1 MKFSATV
8 SIIAAAGAYA
18 DLQVV
23 KTVLSD
29 VSSGIESLD
38 TAAKGFG
45 GDVGAVKS
53 KADSLIATL
62 KKGKS
67 TVDGSSDLT
76 LQDAIG
82 LSEPV
87 QGLTKKGQSLLDTF
101 KAKRSD
107 VEKAAAC
114 GTVRGELKDIN
125 DNSNALIKSVV
136 GKVPKDAQTIA
147 EGLAAGLTKVLAQ
160 AQDDFSEANCKD
172 SKGSSSTGEPSM
184 TASETDTETASETAS
199 ETDTETDTE
208 TASATAPGT
217 TMAPSM
223 TVAPTGATGGNKTAT
238 TALPTMT
245 AGASFMAPAGALVM
259 AVVAALL

>member
-1 MKFSATV
+1 MKFSAAVTV
-8 SIIAAAGAYA
+8 IAAAGAYA
-18 DLQVV
+18 DLQIV

-38 TAAKGFG
+38 TAAKGFS

-53 KADSLIATL
+53 KADSLIASL

-82 LSEPV
+82 LSDPV
-87 QGLTKKGQSLLDTF
+87 QGLTKKGQTLLDTF

-107 VEKAAAC
+107 VEKAGAC
-114 GTVRGELKDIN
+114 ETVRGELKDIN

-136 GKVPKDAQTIA
+136 AKVPKDAQTIA
-147 EGLAAGLTKVLAQ
+147 EGLAAGLTKVLSQ

-172 SKGSSSTGEPSM
+172 SGGATSTGEPSK
-184 TASETDTETASETAS
+184 TASETSSETASETSSETASETSSDTASETAS
-199 ETDTETDTE
+199 
-208 TASATAPGT
+208 GT
-217 TMAPSM
+217 TMTPSM
-223 TVAPTGATGGNKTAT
+223 TITPTHGGNKTAT

>member
-8 SIIAAAGAYA
+8 TIIAAAGAYA
-18 DLQVV
+18 DLQIV

-38 TAAKGFG
+38 TAAKGFS
-45 GDVGAVKS
+45 GDIGAVKS

-87 QGLTKKGQSLLDTF
+87 QSLSKKGQTLLDTF
-101 KAKRSD
+101 KSKRSNF
-107 VEKAAAC
+107 EKAGAC
-114 GTVRGELKDIN
+114 ETVRGELKDIN
-125 DNSNALIKSVV
+125 DNSKALIKSVV
-136 GKVPKDAQTIA
+136 DKVPKDAQTIA

-172 SKGSSSTGEPSM
+172 SEGATSTGEPSK
-184 TASETDTETASETAS
+184 TASETSSKTATATASETA
-199 ETDTETDTE
+199 TK
-208 TASATAPGT
+208 TAPGT
-217 TMAPSM
+217 TMTPSV
-223 TVAPTGATGGNKTAT
+223 TIAPTHGGNKTAT
-238 TALPTMT
+238 IALPTMT

-259 AVVAALL
+259 ALVAVLL

>member
-1 MKFSATV
+1 MKFSAAVTV
-8 SIIAAAGAYA
+8 IAAAGAYA
-18 DLQVV
+18 DLQIV

-38 TAAKGFG
+38 TAAKGFS

-53 KADSLIATL
+53 KADSLIASL

-82 LSEPV
+82 LSDPV
-87 QGLTKKGQSLLDTF
+87 QGLTKKGQTLLDTF

-107 VEKAAAC
+107 VEKAGAC
-114 GTVRGELKDIN
+114 ETVRGELKDIN
-125 DNSNALIKSVV
+125 DNSKALIKSVV
-136 GKVPKDAQTIA
+136 AKVPKDAQAIA

-172 SKGSSSTGEPSM
+172 SGGATSTGEPSK
-184 TASETDTETASETAS
+184 TASETSSETATETASETAS
-199 ETDTETDTE
+199 ET
-208 TASATAPGT
+208 APGT
-217 TMAPSM
+217 TMTPSM
-223 TVAPTGATGGNKTAT
+223 TIAPTHGGNKTAT

>member
-1 MKFSATV
+1 MKFSAAVTV
-8 SIIAAAGAYA
+8 IAAAGAYA
-18 DLQVV
+18 DLQIV

-38 TAAKGFG
+38 TAAKGFS

-53 KADSLIATL
+53 KADSLIASL

-82 LSEPV
+82 LSDPV
-87 QGLTKKGQSLLDTF
+87 QGLTKKGQTLLDTF

-107 VEKAAAC
+107 VEKAGAC
-114 GTVRGELKDIN
+114 ATVRGELKDIN

-136 GKVPKDAQTIA
+136 AKVPKDAQTIA
-147 EGLAAGLTKVLAQ
+147 EGLAAGLTKVLSQ

-172 SKGSSSTGEPSM
+172 SGSATSTGEPSK
-184 TASETDTETASETAS
+184 TASETSSETATETAS
-199 ETDTETDTE
+199 
-208 TASATAPGT
+208 GT
-217 TMAPSM
+217 TMTPSM
-223 TVAPTGATGGNKTAT
+223 TIAPTHGGNKTAT